1 MLSIKKIVEDINK
14 ETIAPEAWVNK
25 NDISKTCLHL
35 LEDLNYQL
43 ERYFNVKLTPAELC
57 EEMDKAIYKYKNYK

>member
-1 MLSIKKIVEDINK
+1 MLSIKKIIENLNK

-43 ERYFNVKLTPAELC
+43 ERYFNVKLTPEELC
-57 EEMDKAIYKYKNYK
+57 DEMETAISKYKSYK